1 MAVPADDPDAA
12 QREAVLELVAA
23 AMEAA
28 EQGGEPALQAFCA
41 GLSEHRAQ
49 VLERIATLRN
59 LGLLERAPVADSEAP
74 ERLGDFVLLERIGG
88 GGMGV
93 VHRAQQVSNDRFV
106 AIKLIRAD
114 QVYMPGV
121 RERFQREIEIVAR
134 LQHEGVVRLFDFG
147 EERGIPWFAME
158 LIAGGTLAD
167 VLQRYQ
173 GQRARNLRG
182 ADFAAALGPADGA
195 AEVAGDV
202 PLFAGSW
209 TEVAL
214 RIVER
219 AATALAEAH
228 AKGVLHRD
236 LKPSNVMVT
245 PAGRVVL
252 LDFGLAWSRSNDKLT
267 RTGVQ
272 LGSIHYMAPE
282 QVRGD
287 LDAVDERT
295 DVYGLG
301 VVLRE
306 LLTLRVAFEGDHAEA
321 VAQRILAGR
330 PSPFERG
337 ASGAYRHAETV
348 CERAMDPEPER
359 RYPGVL
365 ALQRDL
371 RCLLEQRPILARR
384 ASWGLR
390 LRRLAQRH
398 RALSSA
404 ALVAVLGLITTPLL
418 VAVRERELRKDL
430 ETTNASLAVQMARA
444 RNNVDLAAAAINRT
458 LRWIDA
464 EDLRGVVDLRDFC
477 DGVLEDSAAF
487 QDALLQSNPADP
499 AASLSLA
506 ETLFQT
512 AMLRWQFRDH
522 ARAEVAFHRV
532 LDLLPAVG
540 DLDVDRTDALEL
552 DTCASLGGVLGSKQ
566 RDRAE
571 IEAILRRG
579 LDQVARRGA
588 PTARPIAVR
597 AALARCLERLALRGA
612 EQRPG
617 EVQAQL
623 QQSVD
628 LRRSIVAEAPT
639 ADAWLAMAASERL
652 SVSHAGSAPE
662 KEAHRA
668 LHLEALQAAEALAG
682 DDVGVRMELIL
693 MLRQRGDEL
702 QTERRHAE
710 ALPFRERELVH
721 AEWLVARRP
730 SRLGARRER
739 WSAWEGLA
747 RCALALGPRDRAVAL
762 FERMLQDGE
771 AALLVWPGSA
781 AVLRHLCATSIRL
794 AQALAADPATA
805 SAQRRIYDRAIVAA
819 GELAAAVPAS
829 ATGNHAASVLAKE
842 RARFLLAAGEPTSA
856 LADAQSALQWYR
868 DGAELG
874 RHQGVQLL
882 PDTELQLLC
891 AEASWRCERR
901 EEALAIL
908 EGLGDRLPKNL
919 LEQVP
924 SLAAQAAEPRV
935 AALLARAAAKR

>member
-1 MAVPADDPDAA
+1 MAVPADDSGAA

-41 GLSEHRAQ
+41 GLSEHREQ
-49 VLERIATLRN
+49 VLERIATLRS
-59 LGLLERAPVADSEAP
+59 LGLLERASVAGSEVP
-74 ERLGDFVLLERIGG
+74 ERLGDFVILERIGG

-93 VHRAQQVSNDRFV
+93 VHRARQVSTDGFV

-173 GQRARNLRG
+173 GQQARSLRG
-182 ADFAAALGPADGA
+182 ADFAAALGPAEGA
-195 AEVAGDV
+195 GEV

-209 TEVAL
+209 AEVAL
-214 RIVER
+214 RVVER

-267 RTGVQ
+267 RTGAQ

-306 LLTLRVAFEGDHAEA
+306 LLTLRGAFEGNNAEA
-321 VAQRILAGR
+321 VAQRILAGL
-330 PSPFERG
+330 PVPFERG
-337 ASGAYRHAETV
+337 ASGADRQAETV

-384 ASWGLR
+384 ASLGLR
-390 LRRLAQRH
+390 VRRLAQRH

-404 ALVAVLGLITTPLL
+404 ALVALLGLIATPLL

-477 DGVLEDSAAF
+477 EGVLEDSAAF

-512 AMLRWQFRDH
+512 ATLRWQFRDH

-552 DTCASLGGVLGSKQ
+552 DACASLGGVLGSKQ

-571 IEAILRRG
+571 IEAVLRSG
-579 LDQVARRGA
+579 LDHTAAHGA
-588 PTARPIAVR
+588 PNGRSPAVR
-597 AALARCLERLALRGA
+597 AARARCLERLGLRGVDPR
-612 EQRPG
+612 QTSVLPY
-617 EVQAQL
+617 L
-623 QQSVD
+623 QESVD
-628 LRRSIVAEAPT
+628 LRRSIVVAAPSAAAWLEVAVGERSIVQRAT
-639 ADAWLAMAASERL
+639 SKEERAAHRERWLAALHAADALAN
-652 SVSHAGSAPE
+652 
-662 KEAHRA
+662 
-668 LHLEALQAAEALAG
+668 
-682 DDVGVRMELIL
+682 DDVEVRMQLML

-702 QTERRHAE
+702 QTESRFAE
-710 ALPFRERELVH
+710 ALPLHERELVH
-721 AEWLVARRP
+721 AEWLVAKRP

-739 WSAWEGLA
+739 WSSWEELGK
-747 RCALALGPRDRAVAL
+747 CELALGHPVRAQDL
-762 FERMLQDGE
+762 FGLVLKDGE
-771 AALLVWPGSA
+771 AALVVWPGSA
-781 AVLRHLCATSIRL
+781 QVLRQLCVTTMRLTQVLAT
-794 AQALAADPATA
+794 DPATGPE
-805 SAQRRIYDRAIVAA
+805 QRRLYDRAMDAA
-819 GELAAAVPAS
+819 RELVQTTPPS
-829 ATGNHAASVLAKE
+829 ATACHSASILATQ
-842 RARFLLAAGEPTSA
+842 RARFLLAGGERATA
-856 LADAQSALQWYR
+856 LGDAQLALQWFR
-868 DGAELG
+868 DGAQLG
-874 RHQGVQLL
+874 RSQGVQLG
-882 PDTELQLLC
+882 PDTEQQLLC
-891 AEASWRCERR
+891 AEVLLRCEQ
-901 EEALAIL
+901 ADAAYTLL

-919 LEQVP
+919 PQQVP
-924 SLAAQAAEPRV
+924 ALAAHATESRA
-935 AALLARAAAKR
+935 AALLARATAKR